1 MLDVHPPH
9 EAAHSWKDFFI
20 HIATIV
26 VGLLIAVGLEQ
37 TVEFFHHRHERH
49 QLVEDL
55 KAEAEKRVP
64 ALQVSEQGFG
74 DRAAWYRKILE
85 LGRIAL
91 PSGGLVSIVL
101 PQRTP
106 APVIDIPEDSAWNT
120 AKASGTLNVL
130 SHEEIEVWGRVDYY
144 AAAAA
149 KDADGMSDA
158 YDALNAVCDR
168 TGAQLTPG
176 ATIRLTPADRDELM
190 RAIALV
196 VEKMQSFIID
206 SALRQGSSDAAL
218 HGVRS
223 TREILPYIQRTMAA
237 RPK

>member
-9 EAAHSWKDFFI
+9 EAAHTWKDFFI

-26 VGLLIAVGLEQ
+26 VGLLIAIGLEQ

-55 KAEAEKRVP
+55 RAEAARRVP

-74 DRAAWYRKILE
+74 ARAAWYRQILD
-85 LGRIAL
+85 LGRKTPA
-91 PSGGLVSIVL
+91 SNGLISFVL
-101 PQRTP
+101 PPRQHP
-106 APVIDIPEDSAWNT
+106 PVIDIPEDSAWNT
-120 AKASGTLNVL
+120 AKASGTLGVL

-144 AAAAA
+144 SLATA

-176 ATIRLTPADRDELM
+176 STLQLTPADRDDLM
-190 RAIALV
+190 RALSLV

-206 SALRQGSSDAAL
+206 SALRQGASDAAL
-218 HGVRS
+218 HGVHN
-223 TREILPYIQRTMAA
+223 TTQILPYIQRTMAA
-237 RPK
+237 RPQ